1 MKSSSVNKTF
11 IFINSNKFIIISL
24 NEANKINYKKE
35 TIFKDQNKK
44 FDLDLFSEFLNENIF
59 KIEKELGEFIKVIY
73 LIIENEE
80 IFSVNLSIR
89 NKINETKINSKI
101 INNLLIE
108 AKNYCEETLKKA
120 EVIHMKIDQFYID
133 NEYYKVL
140 PDKVSCKSLSL
151 DLSFI
156 CIPVDILNNFEK
168 ILNKF
173 QITVYR
179 TISYQYLNS
188 FFKISS
194 NNLELAAQKILTG
207 FNENEVIL
215 MKKKPKNPGFFE
227 KFFNFFN

>member
-1 MKSSSVNKTF
+1 MRNSSINKTF
-11 IFINSNKFIIISL
+11 IFISSNKFLIISL
-24 NEANKINYKKE
+24 NEANRIRYKKE
-35 TIFKDQNKK
+35 TIFKDQNKR
-44 FDLDLFSEFLNENIF
+44 FDLDLFNEFLNENIF
-59 KIEKELGEFIKVIY
+59 KLEKELGEFIKVIY

-80 IFSVNLSIR
+80 IFSVNLSIK
-89 NKINETKINSKI
+89 NKIDETQINTKI

-120 EVIHMKIDQFYID
+120 EVIHIKIDQFYVD

-140 PDKVSCKSLSL
+140 PDKVSCRNLSL

-156 CIPVDILNNFEK
+156 CVPNNILNRLEK

-173 QITVYR
+173 QISVYR
-179 TISYQYLNS
+179 TISYEYLHS
-188 FFKISS
+188 FLKINS
-194 NNLELAAQKILTG
+194 NNLEFVAQKILTG
-207 FNENEVIL
+207 FNQNEVIL

>member
-1 MKSSSVNKTF
+1 MRNSSINKTF
-11 IFINSNKFIIISL
+11 IFISSNKFLIISL
-24 NEANKINYKKE
+24 NEANKIRYKKE
-35 TIFKDQNKK
+35 TIFKDQNKR
-44 FDLDLFSEFLNENIF
+44 FDLDLFNEFLNENIF
-59 KIEKELGEFIKVIY
+59 KLEKELGEFIKVIY

-80 IFSVNLSIR
+80 IFSVNLSIK
-89 NKINETKINSKI
+89 NKIDETQINTKI

-120 EVIHMKIDQFYID
+120 EVIHIKIDQFYVD

-140 PDKVSCKSLSL
+140 PDKVSCRNLSL

-156 CIPVDILNNFEK
+156 CVPNNILNRLEK

-173 QITVYR
+173 QISVYR
-179 TISYQYLNS
+179 TISYEYLHS
-188 FFKISS
+188 FLKINS
-194 NNLELAAQKILTG
+194 NNLEFVAQKILTG
-207 FNENEVIL
+207 FNQNEVIL

>member
-1 MKSSSVNKTF
+1 MSSSINKTF
-11 IFINSNKFIIISL
+11 IFISFNKFIIISL
-24 NEANKINYKKE
+24 NEVNKINYKKE

-44 FDLDLFSEFLNENIF
+44 FDLDLFDKFLNENIF
-59 KIEKELGEFIKVIY
+59 KIEKELGEFIKVIH
-73 LIIENEE
+73 LIIDNEE
-80 IFSVNLSIR
+80 IFSVNLSIK
-89 NKINETKINSKI
+89 NKINETKINTKI

-108 AKNYCEETLKKA
+108 AKSYCEETLKKA

-133 NEYYKVL
+133 NEHYKVL

-156 CIPVDILNNFEK
+156 CVPNNILNNVEK

-173 QITVYR
+173 QISVYR
-179 TISYQYLNS
+179 TISYQYLHS

-194 NNLELAAQKILTG
+194 NNLELVAQKILTG

-215 MKKKPKNPGFFE
+215 MQKKSINLGFFE

>member
-1 MKSSSVNKTF
+1 MKSSSINKIF
-11 IFINSNKFIIISL
+11 IFISSNKLIIISL
-24 NEANKINYKKE
+24 VEANKINYKKE

-44 FDLDLFSEFLNENIF
+44 FDLDLFTEFLNENIF
-59 KIEKELGEFIKVIY
+59 KIEKELGEFIKVIH
-73 LIIENEE
+73 LIIDNEE
-80 IFSVNLSIR
+80 IFSVNLSIK
-89 NKINETKINSKI
+89 NKINETSINTKI

-133 NEYYKVL
+133 NEYYKLL
-140 PDKVSCKSLSL
+140 PDKDNCENLSL

-156 CIPVDILNNFEK
+156 CVPNNILDNLEK
-168 ILNKF
+168 ALNKF
-173 QITVYR
+173 QISVYR
-179 TISYQYLNS
+179 TISYRYLDS
-188 FFKISS
+188 FLSINS
-194 NNLELAAQKILTG
+194 NNLELVVQKILTG